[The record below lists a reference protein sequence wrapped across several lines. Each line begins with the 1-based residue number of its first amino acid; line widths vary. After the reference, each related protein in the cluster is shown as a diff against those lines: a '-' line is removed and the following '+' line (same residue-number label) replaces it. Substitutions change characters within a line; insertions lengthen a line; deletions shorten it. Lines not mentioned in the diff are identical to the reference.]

1 MKLNL
6 YVENENKKIP
16 VIVSPAL
23 KTDLAQTKNWQTFWL
38 SKDAVGFPN
47 KVALKRRDNGE
58 LLGLMSYSID
68 ESVLAVEIVYI
79 ESAAHSNANML
90 NHSEQKKYLGVAK
103 ALFAYAVQKSLEAG
117 FGGVIILK
125 AKTTKLMEYYIRE
138 FGARPAGRYNPFQLI
153 IWNDAAEAIISSF
166 IEGE

>member
-1 MKLNL
+1 
-6 YVENENKKIP
+6 
-16 VIVSPAL
+16 
-23 KTDLAQTKNWQTFWL
+23 
-38 SKDAVGFPN
+38 
-47 KVALKRRDNGE
+47 
-58 LLGLMSYSID
+58 MSYSID